1 MILFSNVYV
10 NNVLLFKAL
19 SVIIQRRLIAML
31 IKATH
36 HHIPQYIYLVA
47 HFVNNIKAFSYQVPV
62 PIVVDQ
68 VEIKCIFLCPR
79 KITFS
84 PVFRI
89 TLSCCAL
96 KWTFCSNLLQS
107 MSVGSCSLALHNE
120 RCRDI
125 RFHRRQLSYC

>member
-1 MILFSNVYV
+1 MILFCNVYV

-62 PIVVDQ
+62 PIVVEQ
-68 VEIKCIFLCPR
+68 VEIKIKCFFVPQENQL
-79 KITFS
+79 FS
-84 PVFRI
+84 PVFR
-89 TLSCCAL
+89 C
-96 KWTFCSNLLQS
+96 
-107 MSVGSCSLALHNE
+107 
-120 RCRDI
+120 
-125 RFHRRQLSYC
+125 